1 METVRILLQW
11 QLWEAAACTCA
22 AAVFCAI
29 LKWKKTEGVRLMEL
43 KQLQYFRKA
52 AKTKSISAAAEALYI
67 TQPALSRC
75 IKRLE
80 EEVGVSLLQR
90 TSSGV
95 ELTAAGAALMAEL
108 DQVFEHLEHG
118 LSSARLIGNQQL
130 PTLNVVYCFEEFDT
144 GIIYQLHSAFP
155 DVRTSVDILP
165 PDQAYREL
173 LAGKVDFAVLPQVPE
188 HPGIRFRRLG
198 AEEMMLSFP
207 EGHPLSGRA
216 FVLLEE
222 LDGLDVVCNEVGF
235 DWNSIQRICEEHG
248 ISMNLK
254 FSSNSHQT
262 VGRLHNMMQSALFVP
277 IGSVAEFR
285 DSGRNRELPARVVP
299 QVFRRNIVV
308 AWPEQ
313 KRLTTAEKYFMELLQ
328 RSNRQIQQKTQEFC
342 MEVFGRGS

>member
-1 METVRILLQW
+1 
-11 QLWEAAACTCA
+11 
-22 AAVFCAI
+22 
-29 LKWKKTEGVRLMEL
+29 MEL

-52 AKTKSISAAAEALYI
+52 AKTKSISTAAESLYI

-80 EEVGVSLLQR
+80 EEVGVPLLRR

-95 ELTAAGAALMAEL
+95 ELTAAGTALIAEL
-108 DQVFEHLEHG
+108 DQMFAHLEHG

-130 PTLNVVYCFEEFDT
+130 PTLKVVYCFEEFDP

-155 DVRTSVDILP
+155 DVRTSFDILP
-165 PDQAYREL
+165 PEQAYREL
-173 LAGKVDFAVLPQVPE
+173 LSGKADFAVLSQVPE
-188 HPGIRFRRLG
+188 HPGLRFRQLG
-198 AEEMMLSFP
+198 SEEMMLSFP
-207 EGHPLSGRA
+207 EGHPLFART
-216 FVLLEE
+216 FVSLEE
-222 LDGLDVVCNEVGF
+222 LDGLDVVCNAVGF
-235 DWNSIQRICEEHG
+235 DWSSIQRICEEQK

-262 VGRLHNMMQSALFVP
+262 VGRLHNIMQSALFVP

-285 DSGRNRELPARVVP
+285 DSGRNQALPARIVP
-299 QVFRRNIVV
+299 QVFRRNIIV

-328 RSNRQIQQKTQEFC
+328 RSTRQTQQKTQEFC
-342 MEVFGRGS
+342 MEVYGAGQ